1 MISRSLYVLSVSP
14 PATFALLHPLS
25 GTEAHIAFALAM
37 LVAII
42 GVCRLL
48 LGLARDWREYRAG
61 R

>member
-1 MISRSLYVLSVSP
+1 LILRSLHAVSIS
-14 PATFALLHPLS
+14 PALVFGLLHPLS
-25 GTEAHIAFALAM
+25 AAEAHIAFALAAA
-37 LVAII
+37 VAII